1 MSEWGKRLD
10 DLETPIEYYRVDAK
24 NWDRCVVGEARDEYP
39 DVILYDTT
47 NSHPTDTVLYSLG
60 IQFYWAVQ
68 DCDRSL
74 ACTIYHLIQKR
85 VRLLCDAYACMHK
98 RLGFAQC

>member
-24 NWDRCVVGEARDEYP
+24 NWDRCVVGEAR
-39 DVILYDTT
+39 
-47 NSHPTDTVLYSLG
+47 
-60 IQFYWAVQ
+60 
-68 DCDRSL
+68 SL

-85 VRLLCDAYACMHK
+85 VRLLCDAYK